1 MSSAR
6 GPPRTVCSELKDVL
20 CSAWLHVDNI
30 LLDNMEEEG
39 GGFSSSSSSTSA
51 LKLKGYKF
59 NQEGFCVSPVQV
71 KFLPRS
77 DTLFKQ
83 NSQTPPP
90 VYSFAFLRR
99 ALLLQMKS
107 GKQVQC

>member
-39 GGFSSSSSSTSA
+39 GGFSFSTSA
-51 LKLKGYKF
+51 LKLQGYKF
-59 NQEGFCVSPVQV
+59 NQEGLCVSPVQFKV
-71 KFLPRS
+71 LPHS
-77 DTLFKQ
+77 DTFKQ
-83 NSQTPPP
+83 NSQTLPP